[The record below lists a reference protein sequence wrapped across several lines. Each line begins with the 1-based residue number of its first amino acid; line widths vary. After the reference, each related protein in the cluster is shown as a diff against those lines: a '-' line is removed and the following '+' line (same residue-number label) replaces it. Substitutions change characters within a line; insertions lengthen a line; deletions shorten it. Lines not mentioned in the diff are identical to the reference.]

1 MATIKVILWCVL
13 ILAGVGYWRFA
24 HAQVMPPHH
33 IGAPNIKA

>member
-13 ILAGVGYWRFA
+13 ILVGVGYWRFA

-33 IGAPNIKA
+33 TESLNMVH